1 MLFISAK
8 VSAAIIYL
16 DAVLTMVL
24 SGPIHVDLRHK
35 NNINRQKLKKLTFL
49 EEPTSSNTESPHIQ
63 KEKMFEM
70 FGPSI

>member
-24 SGPIHVDLRHK
+24 SGPIHVDLCHK
-35 NNINRQKLKKLTFL
+35 TNINIQTKAKEVNIFRATNKQLHRK
-49 EEPTSSNTESPHIQ
+49 PPHT
-63 KEKMFEM
+63 KREN
-70 FGPSI
+70 G

>member
-24 SGPIHVDLRHK
+24 SGPIHVDLCQK
-35 NNINRQKLKKLTFL
+35 NNINTQTKPKEVNIFL
-49 EEPTSSNTESPHIQ
+49 EQPFLFKIHVTTSLNH
-63 KEKMFEM
+63 
-70 FGPSI
+70 